1 MLTVADGGG
10 RAFVQGV
17 DKRLHFVI
25 FANSVIV
32 SDSMAGGYRIF
43 IECLRHWLDQGHST
57 ELITSQQGK
66 IMTQHYLQ
74 SPNLRIRI
82 VGPTGPA
89 TDPGFR
95 SLSYSGL
102 LYMLRTLNGVYRSM
116 REPAHAPG
124 TIVYSTT
131 PFWPDVFPALVSH
144 LRSPGTLWL
153 VAFSMF
159 APPIFGGWRSGVDL
173 RAKFIEPR
181 ALALRTNEMS
191 VYPIIKRWADIVY
204 VNNDMD
210 LQRIRS
216 DGMLPEQTLVIGGG
230 VDAELSDTVLP
241 DGAIEDEAVFV
252 GRFHPQKGVLELVD
266 IWQRVC
272 QTLPQAR
279 LVMIG
284 NGPLEDAVAQKI
296 QRLGMERNILLV
308 GFQDGVDKI
317 RIFRQ
322 SRIVLHPSLYDS
334 GGMAAAE
341 AMVCGLP
348 GVSFDLPAL
357 RTYYPKGMLKAQDQ
371 EEFVKHIIHLLTDSV
386 FCQEISR
393 EAQAWARSWDWRQ
406 VSQRLLEKCQAVVQ
420 DCSRYQVSQKSQQ

>member
-1 MLTVADGGG
+1 MRDP
-10 RAFVQGV
+10 RH
-17 DKRLHFVI
+17 KLHFVI
-25 FANSVIV
+25 FALSVLE

-43 IECLRHWLDQGHST
+43 IECLRHWLNQGHT
-57 ELITSQQGK
+57 AELITSQQGQV
-66 IMTQHYLQ
+66 MTHRYLQ
-74 SPNLRIRI
+74 HPSLKVRIM
-82 VGPTGPA
+82 GPA
-89 TDPGFR
+89 GPSHNPGSQ
-95 SLSYSGL
+95 SLWHSGS
-102 LYMLRTLNGVYRSM
+102 LYVSRALNGVCQSLRG
-116 REPAHAPG
+116 PKLAPG

-131 PFWPDVFPALVSH
+131 PFWPDVFPALV
-144 LRSPGTLWL
+144 LRLRNPGALWL

-159 APPIFGGWRSGVDL
+159 APPIFGGWLSGRDSQTK
-173 RAKFIEPR
+173 RIERR
-181 ALALRTNEMS
+181 ALALKANEFL
-191 VYPIIKRWADIVY
+191 VYPVVKRWADIVY

-210 LQRIRS
+210 LERIRA
-216 DGMLPEQTLVIGGG
+216 DGVLVERTLVVGGG
-230 VDAELSDTVLP
+230 VDVELSDSVP
-241 DGAIEDEAVFV
+241 ADGPIKNDAVFV

-266 IWQRVC
+266 IWQRIC

-284 NGPLEDAVAQKI
+284 NGPLENAVAQKI

-308 GFQDGVDKI
+308 GFKDGVNKI

-322 SRIVLHPSLYDS
+322 SRIVVHPSLYDS

-393 EAQAWARSWDWRQ
+393 EAQTWARSWDWCQ
-406 VSQRLLEKCQAVVQ
+406 VSQQLLEKCQAFVQ
-420 DCSRYQVSQKSQQ
+420 EHSAKSNTSGDPV